1 MEVGRFTA
9 AAGCSLQGGR
19 IERMAGHA
27 KVLNPRQVVFAQA
40 LAGTLS
46 PDNAPLGLRAAALR
60 AGYKDTRNTHD
71 VAHNLSRLPLVIA
84 EIERQRAI
92 ASASRALSAAEWMRE
107 ARRYLAAAWEAGDLP
122 SVGRALEVNGRA
134 LGVFVEHSDGSAGV
148 ELASRLLAALAAAS
162 QPALPIAI
170 DYVDVDAT

>member
-1 MEVGRFTA
+1 M
-9 AAGCSLQGGR
+9 
-19 IERMAGHA
+19 
-27 KVLNPRQVVFAQA
+27 VFAQA

-46 PDNAPLGLRAAALR
+46 PNSVPLGLKAAALR

-71 VAHNLSRLPLVIA
+71 VAHNLSRLPLVVA
-84 EIERQRAI
+84 EIERQRELAR
-92 ASASRALSAAEWMRE
+92 ANRALSVTEWQQQ
-107 ARRYLAAAWEAGDLP
+107 ARRYLEAAWEAGDLP